1 MTTKEVPTATLISI
15 PSSRTNAGMIKKP
28 PPTPNSPVRTPTP
41 NPVGMDRGAHRRQ
54 LIPELLV
61 LQAVPGLS
69 GLRSMRAPARI
80 MTIAKPI
87 ITAVSGRCLPR
98 AVPARVPRTPV
109 AAKIAA
115 SRHSMSRARTLEMT
129 PTAEATPIT
138 NSEVGIASGRGNP
151 RAYTRIGT
159 ARIDPPP
166 PRRPSRIPTVRPSAS
181 ARVNVINCA
190 LHPDC
195 RACPGRLG
203 VWWWPRP
210 RHLTVLVRPS
220 LGP

>member
-87 ITAVSGRCLPR
+87 ITAVSG
-98 AVPARVPRTPV
+98 
-109 AAKIAA
+109 
-115 SRHSMSRARTLEMT
+115 
-129 PTAEATPIT
+129 
-138 NSEVGIASGRGNP
+138 
-151 RAYTRIGT
+151 
-159 ARIDPPP
+159 
-166 PRRPSRIPTVRPSAS
+166 
-181 ARVNVINCA
+181 
-190 LHPDC
+190 
-195 RACPGRLG
+195 
-203 VWWWPRP
+203 
-210 RHLTVLVRPS
+210 
-220 LGP
+220 

>member
-1 MTTKEVPTATLISI
+1 M
-15 PSSRTNAGMIKKP
+15 
-28 PPTPNSPVRTPTP
+28 
-41 NPVGMDRGAHRRQ
+41 
-54 LIPELLV
+54 
-61 LQAVPGLS
+61 
-69 GLRSMRAPARI
+69 
-80 MTIAKPI
+80 
-87 ITAVSGRCLPR
+87 
-98 AVPARVPRTPV
+98 
-109 AAKIAA
+109 AAKIAGE
-115 SRHSMSRARTLEMT
+115 SPSMSRARTLEMT

-138 NSEVGIASGRGNP
+138 NSEVGMRLRQGEPESVHEDRDSEDRSTASEETEQDSDG
-151 RAYTRIGT
+151 
-159 ARIDPPP
+159 
-166 PRRPSRIPTVRPSAS
+166 VRPSAS